1 MNALNSKVATSFAA
15 LVSDTIKLINKKL
28 NLKILQYQKMNQV
41 NLNSYYSHMQTH
53 HTDTK
58 DAGKIPILTG
68 LSNPPKETVVS

>member
-1 MNALNSKVATSFAA
+1 MNALNLKVATSFAA
-15 LVSDTIKLINKKL
+15 LVNDTIALMNNKLFNIE
-28 NLKILQYQKMNQV
+28 KMNQV
-41 NLNSYYSHMQTH
+41 NLNSYYSHMQIH